1 MASAFYNNYHEELGK
16 GNIDYSGD
24 TFKLMLMTTS
34 YPTPDVDTE
43 AFRADVSGEASG
55 TGYTA
60 GGQTV
65 DNVTITQDNTNNR
78 AVVDFDP
85 EVFSTVTL
93 SNVDGAI
100 LYKDTGNA
108 STDILI
114 CYIDFTEGSQD
125 VVANDFTVTPP
136 AEGVLTIG

>member
-1 MASAFYNNYHEELGK
+1 MASVFYNNYHEQLGK
-16 GNIDYSGD
+16 AGINYSSD
-24 TFKLMLMTTS
+24 TFKLALMTTS
-34 YPTPDVDTE
+34 YTPNVDTD
-43 AFRADVSGEASG
+43 AYRSDLTGEASG

-60 GGQTV
+60 GGQAV
-65 DNVTITQDNTNNR
+65 DTVTITQDDTNDR

-85 EVFSTVTL
+85 EVFSAVTL
-93 SNVDGAI
+93 SSVDGAV
-100 LYKDTGNA
+100 LYKDTGA
-108 STDILI
+108 AATDTLI

>member
-1 MASAFYNNYHEELGK
+1 MASVFYNNYFEELGK
-16 GNIDYSGD
+16 GNIDYTSD
-24 TFKLMLMTTS
+24 TFKLMLMTDS
-34 YPTPDVDTE
+34 YTPDIDTE
-43 AFRADVSGEASG
+43 AFRSDLSGEASG

-60 GGQTV
+60 GGQEV
-65 DNVTITQDNTNNR
+65 SSVTLTQDNTNNR
-78 AVVDFDP
+78 AVLDFAN

-93 SNVDGAI
+93 GDVDAAI

-108 STDILI
+108 ATDALI

-136 AEGVLTIG
+136 ADGVLTIG

>member
-1 MASAFYNNYHEELGK
+1 MASVFFNNYHEQLGK
-16 GNIDYSGD
+16 AGIDYGTD
-24 TFKLMLMTTS
+24 TFKLALMTTA
-34 YPTPDVDTE
+34 YTPDVDTD
-43 AFRADVSGEASG
+43 AYRSDLTGEATG

-60 GGQTV
+60 GGQAV
-65 DNVTITQDNTNNR
+65 DTVTITQDNTNDR

-93 SNVDGAI
+93 SGVDGAV
-100 LYKDTGNA
+100 LYKDTGVA
-108 STDILI
+108 STDTLI

-136 AEGVLTIG
+136 VDGVLTIG